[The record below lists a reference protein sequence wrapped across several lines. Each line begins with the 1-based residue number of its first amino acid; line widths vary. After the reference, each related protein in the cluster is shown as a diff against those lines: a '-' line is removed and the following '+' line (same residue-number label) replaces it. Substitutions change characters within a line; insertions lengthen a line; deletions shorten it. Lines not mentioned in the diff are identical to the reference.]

1 MNAHDE
7 GRETVYRMQKSGTG
21 AGVGWFSCV
30 PEEPVDLEQGLALLQ
45 ASPRDRFMHQHV
57 LERLAEQEP
66 GTLAALIER
75 GKAGEPHVLTLAYE
89 ACMISERFQGLM
101 ERFQDVEVPELTRF
115 SPTIRIPWSLEKASE
130 GRLFWLQQFSH
141 NSIRH
146 VPLLPPSESAHPVP
160 VLESEIEA
168 WRRGVVPIQ
177 SMPFAD
183 TLLDRGS
190 PPGPGKPDRRE
201 ATALQRKLEALGILE
216 GWETRTE
223 ATLSPFAVERP
234 WRLDVR
240 THHGRNRCRLTGA
253 QVSYGRGLNIHQARM
268 SCLMEV
274 AERYAAFASVEQDRL
289 PGYTENPRLITGT
302 ARDLEARGLRVL
314 DLERV
319 RLEVPYRGDPLGW
332 VWAEEK
338 SAQGSRPVLVPAQLA
353 FLFTNLDEAGLTS
366 GLSSTGLGAGATSE
380 EARLSALLEVIERD
394 AERVV
399 PFSPDRVFVLEAD
412 EPRVQGMLSD
422 LERKGIHIRFAD
434 LTSEFG
440 VPCFQAFV
448 EGPGGV
454 ILKGSGANLDGRRAA
469 VSAMTEI
476 PWPYPYWFGTAL
488 SQEEIQRV
496 SFEDLPCWSTGDAAR
511 DLAHLEDLLTAN
523 GYSPVYVDLTR
534 EDTAIPVCRALV
546 PGLEMMTAFDRFTP
560 LGLRQFAHYL
570 DLFS

>member
-1 MNAHDE
+1 MNDHDE
-7 GRETVYRMQKSGTG
+7 GRETAYRLEKSGTG

-30 PEEPVDLEQGLALLQ
+30 PEEPVDLKQGLDHLKEH
-45 ASPRDRFMHQHV
+45 PRDRFMRQHV
-57 LERLAEQEP
+57 LERLAEQDP
-66 GTLAALIER
+66 GALAALIDR
-75 GKAGEPHVLTLAYE
+75 GKAGEPHVLALAYE
-89 ACMISERFQGLM
+89 ACMISERFQGLL
-101 ERFQDVEVPELTRF
+101 ERFDDVDLPGLAHF
-115 SPTIRIPWSLEKASE
+115 SPLIRIPWSLEKASE
-130 GRLFWLQQFSH
+130 GRFFWLQRFSH

-146 VPLLPPSESAHPVP
+146 VPLPPPAEADHPVP
-160 VLESEIEA
+160 VPESEIEA
-168 WRRGVVPIQ
+168 WRRGVVSIQ
-177 SMPFAD
+177 RMPFAGA
-183 TLLDRGS
+183 LPDRGAL
-190 PPGPGKPDRRE
+190 PGPGKPARKE
-201 ATALQRKLEALGILE
+201 ATALQRKLEALGVLE

-234 WRLDVR
+234 WRVDVR
-240 THHGRNRCRLTGA
+240 THQGRNRCRLTGT
-253 QVSYGRGLNIHQARM
+253 QMSYGRGLNIHQARM

-274 AERYAAFASVEQDRL
+274 AERYAAFVSVDQDRL
-289 PGYTENPRLITGT
+289 PGYRENLRLITGT
-302 ARDLEARGLRVL
+302 AQELEDRGFRML
-314 DLERV
+314 DLRRV
-319 RLEVPYRGDPLGW
+319 RLEVAYRGDPIAW
-332 VWAEEK
+332 VTAEERRV
-338 SAQGSRPVLVPAQLA
+338 QGSRPVLVPAQLA

-366 GLSSTGLGAGATSE
+366 GLSSTGLGAGATPE

-399 PFSPDRVFVLEAD
+399 PYTPERAFVLEAD

-454 ILKGSGANLDGRRAA
+454 ILKGAGANLDGRRAA

-476 PWPYPYWFGTAL
+476 PWPYPYWFGTTPPP
-488 SQEEIQRV
+488 EETPRV
-496 SFEDLPCWSTGDAAR
+496 TFEDLPCWSTGHAAE

-523 GYSPVYVDLTR
+523 GYAPVYVDLTR
-534 EDTAIPVCRALV
+534 EDTAIPVYRALV